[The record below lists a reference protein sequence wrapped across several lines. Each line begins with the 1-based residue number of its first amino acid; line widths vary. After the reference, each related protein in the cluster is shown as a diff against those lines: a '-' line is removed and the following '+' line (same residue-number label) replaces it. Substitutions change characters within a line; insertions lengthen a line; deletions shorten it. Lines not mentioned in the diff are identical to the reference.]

1 MPFDTCGICAREDL
15 EDVEQFCFENAQEFG
30 GELSWKACSR
40 ELGLSHSNSITNHMR
55 RHFVAP
61 MVDTQRALDGE
72 WERQV
77 QLLEAELY
85 EAANHAPAEVRPLYL
100 VAIRNVRGLLETK
113 PSQQNLTQALKAIH
127 EITGMRVEQ
136 KLMLEYAK
144 TRFGGELP
152 PAQPNELELL
162 DVESWEEA
170 RA

>member
-1 MPFDTCGICAREDL
+1 MAFDTCGICAREDM
-15 EDVEQFCFENAQEFG
+15 EDLEQFCLENAQEFG
-30 GELSWKACSR
+30 GELSWRKTAE
-40 ELGLSHSNSITNHMR
+40 ELGLSHANSLTNHMR

-61 MVDTQRALDGE
+61 SVSVERALEGE

-77 QLLEAELY
+77 QTLEAELY
-85 EAANHAPAEVRPLYL
+85 EAANHAPPEVRPLYL
-100 VAIRNVRGLLETK
+100 VAIRNLRGLLETK

-127 EITGMRVEQ
+127 EITGMKMEQ

-152 PAQPNELELL
+152 AAQPNELEVL
-162 DVESWEEA
+162 DAESWEVA